1 MTNLNDISRYE
12 MKEST
17 QAQQQ
22 SKDGW
27 SLQTN
32 LFCNS
37 MTFCRGVRAPAFRL
51 QGRKGLISISIGP
64 LNVCPHIDK
73 EGPIRCKAAPEWVQ
87 IGGWVTALNIVRS

>member
-1 MTNLNDISRYE
+1 MTSAGTE

-22 SKDGW
+22 SKDGPW

-37 MTFCRGVRAPAFRL
+37 MTVCRGVRAPAFRL

-64 LNVCPHIDK
+64 FMFAHTLIK
-73 EGPIRCKAAPEWVQ
+73 EGPIRCKAEPEWVQ